1 VLGRQCVEPLRQS
14 RKCLDCLFRLR
25 PLACY
30 VGSVLSFPHGEV
42 GRLLFGGRLARGG
55 FRSTS
60 FKPGV
65 SGNPSGRP
73 KRPET
78 IEARKIV
85 ADVKAAAQEL
95 TQEAIDTLKA
105 VMKDPKAPPSARS
118 AATAI
123 LDRGHGKPHQAAEV
137 TQTVA
142 MDVRTTRTLD
152 VSHITDMAELAALE
166 RALNST
172 IARLEGTPFNS
183 RERTI

>member
-1 VLGRQCVEPLRQS
+1 
-14 RKCLDCLFRLR
+14 
-25 PLACY
+25 
-30 VGSVLSFPHGEV
+30 
-42 GRLLFGGRLARGG
+42 
-55 FRSTS
+55 
-60 FKPGV
+60 V

-78 IEARKIV
+78 IEARRIV

-105 VMKDPKAPPSARS
+105 VMKDPKAPPSARVS

-183 RERTI
+183 RERTIWRQDCYDDFARRCQHAKLTYASGVEMPRQIEAEREAVPVAGGAGL